1 MNIQELNKHIIEYT
15 TTKIIPQIPD
25 NLTKFMVGAAIGLG
39 AINITRFEPQAKALG
54 IIDEQGNVNVEL
66 AKKAIAEGF
75 KAAPDVTLFGL
86 FKFKPADAEDFYK
99 FIGV

>member
-15 TTKIIPQIPD
+15 TAKIIPQIPD
-25 NLTKFMVGAAIGLG
+25 NLTKFMVGAALGIG
-39 AINITRFEPQAKALG
+39 AVNIARYEPQARALG
-54 IIDEQGNVNVEL
+54 IVDEQGNVNVEL

-75 KAAPDVTLFGL
+75 KATPDVTLFGL